1 MLMIRCFL
9 LFRKAFKLR
18 AFSYVM
24 TERKCKDCGKIF
36 EDPTKKG
43 RYPKR
48 YCPKCSAQRKK
59 DYENIH
65 LIKSNDCE
73 EF

>member
-1 MLMIRCFL
+1 
-9 LFRKAFKLR
+9 
-18 AFSYVM
+18 M
-24 TERKCKDCGKIF
+24 TERKCLDCGKIF
-36 EDPTKKG
+36 EDNTKKG

-65 LIKSNDCE
+65 LIKSEDCE